1 MVGMVGEVKLMKCKT
16 GPQLA
21 HAQQRMLS
29 GIMAP
34 KIYTELVLRGWLV
47 FFHYYDINCTENCT
61 LTYIFLCAQADLKV
75 VNDAKGQ
82 TVYRD
87 HLPLLGE
94 QGPGRTGPH
103 GLQIG
108 DQVLNSYFICVISLT
123 HSHTKLKIT
132 NFLFII
138 IGQC

>member
-1 MVGMVGEVKLMKCKT
+1 M
-16 GPQLA
+16 
-21 HAQQRMLS
+21 
-29 GIMAP
+29 
-34 KIYTELVLRGWLV
+34 
-47 FFHYYDINCTENCT
+47 
-61 LTYIFLCAQADLKV
+61 

-108 DQVLNSYFICVISLT
+108 DQVHNLIYIYSTFVVR
-123 HSHTKLKIT
+123 KKKR
-132 NFLFII
+132 
-138 IGQC
+138 

>member
-1 MVGMVGEVKLMKCKT
+1 M
-16 GPQLA
+16 
-21 HAQQRMLS
+21 
-29 GIMAP
+29 
-34 KIYTELVLRGWLV
+34 
-47 FFHYYDINCTENCT
+47 
-61 LTYIFLCAQADLKV
+61 

-108 DQVLNSYFICVISLT
+108 DQVNIFFIYNTYVLR
-123 HSHTKLKIT
+123 KI
-132 NFLFII
+132 NKI
-138 IGQC
+138 

>member
-1 MVGMVGEVKLMKCKT
+1 M
-16 GPQLA
+16 
-21 HAQQRMLS
+21 
-29 GIMAP
+29 
-34 KIYTELVLRGWLV
+34 
-47 FFHYYDINCTENCT
+47 
-61 LTYIFLCAQADLKV
+61 

-108 DQVLNSYFICVISLT
+108 DQVIILYSRSVYFA
-123 HSHTKLKIT
+123 
-132 NFLFII
+132 
-138 IGQC
+138 

>member
-1 MVGMVGEVKLMKCKT
+1 M
-16 GPQLA
+16 
-21 HAQQRMLS
+21 
-29 GIMAP
+29 
-34 KIYTELVLRGWLV
+34 
-47 FFHYYDINCTENCT
+47 
-61 LTYIFLCAQADLKV
+61 

-108 DQVLNSYFICVISLT
+108 DQVIIFYSQYIKFIKYLI
-123 HSHTKLKIT
+123 
-132 NFLFII
+132 
-138 IGQC
+138 

>member
-1 MVGMVGEVKLMKCKT
+1 M
-16 GPQLA
+16 
-21 HAQQRMLS
+21 
-29 GIMAP
+29 
-34 KIYTELVLRGWLV
+34 
-47 FFHYYDINCTENCT
+47 
-61 LTYIFLCAQADLKV
+61 

-108 DQVLNSYFICVISLT
+108 DQVNTLFFIYDTYVT
-123 HSHTKLKIT
+123 HKINKKYKKLI
-132 NFLFII
+132 FLST
-138 IGQC
+138 G

>member
-1 MVGMVGEVKLMKCKT
+1 
-16 GPQLA
+16 
-21 HAQQRMLS
+21 
-29 GIMAP
+29 
-34 KIYTELVLRGWLV
+34 
-47 FFHYYDINCTENCT
+47 
-61 LTYIFLCAQADLKV
+61 V

-108 DQVLNSYFICVISLT
+108 DQVNSFFFIMS
-123 HSHTKLKIT
+123 
-132 NFLFII
+132 II
-138 IGQC
+138 

>member
-1 MVGMVGEVKLMKCKT
+1 M
-16 GPQLA
+16 
-21 HAQQRMLS
+21 
-29 GIMAP
+29 
-34 KIYTELVLRGWLV
+34 
-47 FFHYYDINCTENCT
+47 F
-61 LTYIFLCAQADLKV
+61 QADLKV

-108 DQVLNSYFICVISLT
+108 DQVINHYNR
-123 HSHTKLKIT
+123 LKAMHV
-132 NFLFII
+132 
-138 IGQC
+138 

>member
-1 MVGMVGEVKLMKCKT
+1 M
-16 GPQLA
+16 
-21 HAQQRMLS
+21 
-29 GIMAP
+29 
-34 KIYTELVLRGWLV
+34 
-47 FFHYYDINCTENCT
+47 
-61 LTYIFLCAQADLKV
+61 KV

-108 DQVLNSYFICVISLT
+108 DQVNNLCSISDISLT
-123 HSHTKLKIT
+123 RMNS
-132 NFLFII
+132 
-138 IGQC
+138 